1 VISETVARQF
11 FPNEDPL
18 GQRITVNFGRNP
30 AEWPKGEIVGIVR
43 DVMQGAPG
51 TPSPPQFYA
60 PWGALNWN
68 RFYVMVRTT
77 GEPAAFLPLLNA
89 SVHAVDKNQPVG
101 AVQTFEQLMENALA
115 RNRLM
120 LVLLVIFGLIA
131 LVIAAVGIY
140 GVMAYSV
147 SQRTMEFGIRMAL
160 GASHGNVLR
169 DVLRRG
175 LRVVALGLLI
185 GASAALAL
193 GQVVQALLYNTSPRD
208 PLTLALVVLLLL
220 AVSFIACLLPAR
232 RAMKVDPMVA
242 LRCE

>member
-1 VISETVARQF
+1 
-11 FPNEDPL
+11 
-18 GQRITVNFGRNP
+18 
-30 AEWPKGEIVGIVR
+30 
-43 DVMQGAPG
+43 
-51 TPSPPQFYA
+51 
-60 PWGALNWN
+60 
-68 RFYVMVRTT
+68 MVRTT